1 MIQTVRTLLSVVV
14 VLICVPGLTG
24 CAKVFP
30 GGQSAESQT
39 EVTAAVSGSR
49 PAAEARQTEA
59 VYYDFED
66 VLIPVEL
73 SVIQDKTM
81 IVSTPGFTSGI
92 LMLKGRVERR
102 SLINFFNSNMLK
114 DNWTMLSR
122 IESPNMAILV
132 FEKPTKS
139 AVISIKSE
147 QIFTYVEVG
156 VAARVNQ
163 GALPDDGDGLSQSG
177 LTQ

>member
-1 MIQTVRTLLSVVV
+1 MLQTMRTLLSVVV
-14 VLICVPGLTG
+14 ALVCVPGLTG
-24 CAKVFP
+24 CAKIFP
-30 GGQSAESQT
+30 GAQSAESQT
-39 EVTAAVSGSR
+39 AVTAAVSGSK
-49 PAAEARQTEA
+49 PSAGARQTEA

-66 VLIPVEL
+66 VLIPVDL
-73 SVIQDKTM
+73 SVVQDKTM

-102 SLINFFNSNMLK
+102 SLISFFNSNMLK
-114 DNWTMLSR
+114 DNWTMVSR

-132 FEKPTKS
+132 FEKPMKS
-139 AVISIKSE
+139 AVISIQSE

-163 GALPDDGDGLSQSG
+163 RALPDDGDGLSRSG

>member
-1 MIQTVRTLLSVVV
+1 MIRAVKTILGVVV
-14 VLICVPGLTG
+14 ALMCVPGLTG
-24 CAKVFP
+24 CAGIFS
-30 GGQSAESQT
+30 GGPSAESR
-39 EVTAAVSGSR
+39 TAGTTAVSGPQ
-49 PAAEARQTEA
+49 PAAEAGHTAA

-66 VLIPVEL
+66 VLIPLDL
-73 SVIQDKTM
+73 SVIQDKSM
-81 IVSTPGFTSGI
+81 IVATPGFTSGI

-102 SLINFFNSNMLK
+102 SLINFFNANMLK
-114 DNWTMLSR
+114 DNWTMVSR
-122 IESPNMAILV
+122 ISSPNMAILV

-156 VAARVNQ
+156 VAPRINQ
-163 GALPDDGDGLSQSG
+163 GSLPDDVDGLSQSD